1 MSISRRTV
9 LGGLAAVPALSALAA
24 CGGAGGGSGTTEV
37 TYGYIPDFNGASLLA
52 IADEHGLWEENGLK
66 ANLQTFTNGPL
77 QIQAL
82 GTGDLDFGYIG
93 PGAMWLPASGK
104 AKVLTVNGVG
114 QADRVIAQPGISSIE
129 DLAGKKVGIPEGTS
143 GDMIVQLA
151 LEAAGMS
158 LDDIEKVAMDPATV
172 VSAFSSAQVD
182 AAGIWYPMIDN
193 IKQQVPDLVEL
204 AQNSDF
210 ADVMQFPNVMVTG
223 AEYPETNEETTL
235 AVLKVLRSAMDH
247 RVEDLDGTIELVAK
261 MTNSDAEAV
270 AGDAANGEY
279 YKAADLD
286 ALVEDGTIETWLTAM
301 NEYFEKNGK
310 IEGETVAPA
319 DFYTFDLF
327 TKAGE

>member
-1 MSISRRTV
+1 MTLTRRTV

-24 CGGAGGGSGTTEV
+24 CGSGSGTTAV
-37 TYGYIPDFNGASLLA
+37 TYGYIPDYNGTSLLA
-52 IADEHGLWEENGLK
+52 IADDRGLWEENGLK
-66 ANLQTFTNGPL
+66 ATLKTFTNGPL

-104 AKVLTVNGVG
+104 AKVVTVNGVG
-114 QADRVIAQPGISSIE
+114 QADRLIAQPGIESIE

-151 LEAAGMS
+151 LEGAGMS
-158 LDDIEKVAMDPATV
+158 LEDIEKVAMDPATV
-172 VSAFSSAQVD
+172 VSAFSSGQVEG
-182 AAGIWYPMIDN
+182 AGIWYPLIDN
-193 IKQQVPDLVEL
+193 IAQQVPDLVEL

-223 AEYPETNEETTL
+223 ATYPEENEETTIS
-235 AVLKVLRSAMDH
+235 VLKVLRAAMDI
-247 RVEDLDGTIELVAK
+247 RVDEPDATIELVAK
-261 MTNSDAEAV
+261 MTGSDAEAV

-286 ALVEDGTIETWLTAM
+286 GLIEDGTIDGWLTAM
-301 NEYFEKNGK
+301 NGYFEDNDK

-319 DFYTFDLF
+319 DYYTFDLF

>member
-1 MSISRRTV
+1 MTLTRRTV

-24 CGGAGGGSGTTEV
+24 CGSGSGTTEV
-37 TYGYIPDFNGASLLA
+37 TYGYIPDYNGTSLLA
-52 IADEHGLWEENGLK
+52 IAEDRGLWEENGLK
-66 ANLQTFTNGPL
+66 ATLKTFTNGPL

-104 AKVLTVNGVG
+104 AKVLTVHRVR
-114 QADRVIAQPGISSIE
+114 QAARVIAQPGIESIE

-151 LEAAGMS
+151 LEAAGMT
-158 LDDIEKVAMDPATV
+158 LDDIEKVAMDPSTT
-172 VSAFSSAQVD
+172 VSAFASGQVD
-182 AAGIWYPMIDN
+182 GAGIWYPLIDN
-193 IKQQVPDLVEL
+193 IAEQVPDLVEL

-210 ADVMQFPNVMVTG
+210 ADVMQFPNVMVTS
-223 AEYPETNEETTL
+223 ATYPEENEETTL
-235 AVLKVLRSAMDH
+235 AVLKVLRSAMDV
-247 RVEDLDGTIELVAK
+247 RVDEPDATIELVAT
-261 MTNSDAEAV
+261 MTGSDAEAV

-286 ALVEDGTIETWLTAM
+286 GLIEDGTIDGWLTAM
-301 NEYFEKNGK
+301 NGYFEDNDK
-310 IEGETVAPA
+310 IEGETVSPA
-319 DFYTFDLF
+319 DYYTFDLF